1 MHEHRSTDE
10 LQNEIGHAR
19 EDFASTIDEIV
30 NRRLRAKEQ
39 LQRHPVG
46 FTLSVSGVSIAVGLL
61 FGTLLGRMLTRRGTR
76 QPRFF
81 VRI

>member
-1 MHEHRSTDE
+1 MHEHRTTDE
-10 LQNEIGHAR
+10 LQGEIGDAR
-19 EDFASTIDEIV
+19 EDFASTLDELV

-46 FTLSVSGVSIAVGLL
+46 FTLSVSGVSMAIGLL
-61 FGTLLGRMLTRRGTR
+61 FGTLLGRMITQRGTR